1 MYNLDVHNL
10 YDKVEGDM
18 ADTQWENG
26 LVPDICP
33 EYVTGFG
40 KWHQGFVDSPEWGS
54 ACILNPWYVYKRYGD
69 SALLGRYYGNMKRYL
84 DYLGSRTHHEVLHHG
99 LGDWLDIGPCTPH
112 SQNTPVPIVATC
124 IYYYDLKVMKETA
137 VLLGKKEDAAEYE
150 ARMERV
156 FREYNLQFLDDQTG
170 RYGNGS
176 QTAQAMSLVA
186 GLVPGEMEKKAV
198 QQLKEDII
206 KRNYAITAG
215 DIGHPFLIA
224 ALMKYGLGELLNEM
238 THITETPG
246 YGYQVVNGA
255 TTLTEE
261 WDGPEPGHPHGSQN
275 HLMLGS
281 IEEWFYGGLG
291 GIDIV
296 RQD

>member
-1 MYNLDVHNL
+1 MLRNTKRVWSGYSGNITCSFWMIRR
-10 YDKVEGDM
+10 E
-18 ADTQWENG
+18 DT
-26 LVPDICP
+26 
-33 EYVTGFG
+33 
-40 KWHQGFVDSPEWGS
+40 
-54 ACILNPWYVYKRYGD
+54 
-69 SALLGRYYGNMKRYL
+69 
-84 DYLGSRTHHEVLHHG
+84 
-99 LGDWLDIGPCTPH
+99 
-112 SQNTPVPIVATC
+112 
-124 IYYYDLKVMKETA
+124 ET
-137 VLLGKKEDAAEYE
+137 E
-150 ARMERV
+150 ARP
-156 FREYNLQFLDDQTG
+156 
-170 RYGNGS
+170 
-176 QTAQAMSLVA
+176 AQAMSLVA

-291 GIDIV
+291 GIDII
-296 RQD
+296 RQDLPFGEVRIAPQAVKGIDWVKAWGMHPYGPIFVEWVKEDGAVTVNVEIPPNVTARLEGPEGCTKVAGSGRHQYCFAV